1 MNFALH
7 HFIDILCILV
17 GLAYGF
23 STIGKSSK
31 NPRGLFLY
39 RLAALM
45 LFVGGDFGLL
55 HYFQR
60 IDWVHRHGYAIFY
73 DGWTFKNVGFGM
85 MVVLVFLGVY
95 KEFEPRQKAS
105 QS

>member
-7 HFIDILCILV
+7 HFFDILCILV

-45 LFVGGDFGLL
+45 LFVGGDLGLL
-55 HYFQR
+55 HGFPKS
-60 IDWVHRHGYAIFY
+60 DWVHSHSYAIFY
-73 DGWTFKNVGFGM
+73 YGWTFKNVGFGM
-85 MVVLVFLGVY
+85 MVTLVFLGVY
-95 KEFEPRQKAS
+95 KDLEPSQKAS
-105 QS
+105 QP

>member
-7 HFIDILCILV
+7 HFVDILCILA
-17 GLAYGF
+17 GLAYGI

-45 LFVGGDFGLL
+45 LFVGGDLGLL
-55 HYFQR
+55 HGFPKS
-60 IDWVHRHGYAIFY
+60 DWVHSHLYAVFY
-73 DGWTFKNVGFGM
+73 YGILLKQMAFGM
-85 MVVLVFLGVY
+85 LIVLLLLGVH
-95 KEFEPRQKAS
+95 KDVESRKKAS
-105 QS
+105 QA